1 LESMARSLGSAS
13 PFRAAPLVAGEFL
26 SPG

>member
-1 LESMARSLGSAS
+1 MARSLGSAS